1 MKIRQEDIDDLTRG
15 AAFLGSGGGGD
26 PYIGR
31 LIAKKAIDEF
41 GAPRIVTPQGLRDDD
56 VVVSIAGYGAPT
68 VQLEKLIGEG
78 ELVYALGA
86 MEEHLG
92 ITVTAILPAEIGGG
106 NSILPITL
114 AAKKGLAVVDADGM
128 GRAFP
133 ELQMNNLSIDGLRA
147 TPMVVVDEH
156 LNSAIVTTED
166 NHVAERVTRAVA
178 VQLGLR
184 VIICC
189 FPITGADVKR
199 SAIANTLSTA
209 IEIGKAIRL
218 GRETGMPVDGLI
230 QCLRASAE
238 YHTAA
243 VLFEGKIYDLTKDTS
258 RGFFE
263 GVCRLTGLD
272 DPNDS
277 AEVVF
282 QNENLIVRVNGEVK
296 TIVPD
301 LICMV
306 DQETAE
312 PITTQSMRYGQRVKV
327 IGVSAPEALRRELA
341 LEVVGPSAFGLE
353 EEFTPIEDLILSG
366 PAEVEPRVVG

>member
-1 MKIRQEDIDDLTRG
+1 M
-15 AAFLGSGGGGD
+15 
-26 PYIGR
+26 
-31 LIAKKAIDEF
+31 
-41 GAPRIVTPQGLRDDD
+41 
-56 VVVSIAGYGAPT
+56 
-68 VQLEKLIGEG
+68 
-78 ELVYALGA
+78 
-86 MEEHLG
+86 
-92 ITVTAILPAEIGGG
+92 
-106 NSILPITL
+106 
-114 AAKKGLAVVDADGM
+114 
-128 GRAFP
+128 
-133 ELQMNNLSIDGLRA
+133 
-147 TPMVVVDEH
+147 
-156 LNSAIVTTED
+156 
-166 NHVAERVTRAVA
+166 
-178 VQLGLR
+178 
-184 VIICC
+184 
-189 FPITGADVKR
+189 
-199 SAIANTLSTA
+199 
-209 IEIGKAIRL
+209 
-218 GRETGMPVDGLI
+218 
-230 QCLRASAE
+230 
-238 YHTAA
+238 
-243 VLFEGKIYDLTKDTS
+243 FEGKIYDLTKDTS

-263 GVCRLTGLD
+263 GVCRLIGLD